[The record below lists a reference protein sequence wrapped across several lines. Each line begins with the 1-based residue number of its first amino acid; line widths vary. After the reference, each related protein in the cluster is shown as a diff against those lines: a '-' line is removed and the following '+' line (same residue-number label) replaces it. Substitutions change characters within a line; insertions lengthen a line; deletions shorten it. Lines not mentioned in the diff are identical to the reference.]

1 MTTVDL
7 GALLAQAEA
16 AGLTTGNSEK
26 LPDGDYNFVI
36 THVKPG
42 ASNGGKIQVG
52 IRIRVLDGPFAGKA
66 TWLNQT
72 LTATPEAAPVFA
84 RIMQSFGVPPE
95 ALAGNVTSESI
106 AAYVVVGTTGN
117 IKLTLTQNGDYLNQ
131 NVKAVKLIPGLQA
144 APSAAIPAAPVA
156 PVVAAP
162 PVAVAYTTPPVAPAA
177 AAPVAVPVVAAPVVA
192 APVATPVAAVPV
204 PQAPVAVP
212 APAPQVVAVPAP
224 GEPF

>member
-7 GALLAQAEA
+7 GALLQQAEA

-52 IRIRVLDGPFAGKA
+52 IRIRVLDGPLAGKA

-72 LTATPEAAPVFA
+72 LTPTPEAAPVFA
-84 RIMQSFGVPPE
+84 RIMQSFGVPAE
-95 ALAGNVTSESI
+95 ALAGNVSSESI

-117 IKLTLTQNGDYLNQ
+117 VKLTLTQNGDFLNQ
-131 NVKAVKLIPGLQA
+131 NVKQVKLIPGLQA
-144 APSAAIPAAPVA
+144 APAAAVPAAPVA
-156 PVVAAP
+156 PVV
-162 PVAVAYTTPPVAPAA
+162 VVAPV
-177 AAPVAVPVVAAPVVA
+177 AAPVAVAPVAPVAVAPVAVAPVEVPVAAPVVA
-192 APVATPVAAVPV
+192 PVAAPV
-204 PQAPVAVP
+204 
-212 APAPQVVAVPAP
+212 VVAVPAP

>member
-7 GALLAQAEA
+7 GALLQQAEA

-36 THVKPG
+36 THVKGG

-72 LTATPEAAPVFA
+72 LTPTPEAAPVFA
-84 RIMQSFGVPPE
+84 RIMQSFGVPAE
-95 ALAGNVTSESI
+95 ALAGNVSSDSI

-117 IKLTLTQNGDYLNQ
+117 IKLTLTQNGDFLNQ
-131 NVKAVKLIPGLQA
+131 NVKAVKLIPGLQP
-144 APSAAIPAAPVA
+144 APQAAIPAAPVA
-156 PVVAAP
+156 PVV
-162 PVAVAYTTPPVAPAA
+162 PV
-177 AAPVAVPVVAAPVVA
+177 AAPVAVAVAQPVAVAPVVA
-192 APVATPVAAVPV
+192 APVA
-204 PQAPVAVP
+204 PVAVP
-212 APAPQVVAVPAP
+212 QVPVAVPVPAP

>member
-7 GALLAQAEA
+7 GALLQQAEA

-26 LPDGDYNFVI
+26 LPDGEYNFVI
-36 THVKPG
+36 THVKTG
-42 ASNGGKIQVG
+42 ASNGGKLQVG
-52 IRIRVLDGPFAGKA
+52 IRIRVLDGPLAGKA

-84 RIMQSFGVPPE
+84 RIMQSFGVPQE

-117 IKLTLTQNGDYLNQ
+117 VKLTLTQNGDFQNQ

-144 APSAAIPAAPVA
+144 APSVAVPAAPVA
-156 PVVAAP
+156 PVV
-162 PVAVAYTTPPVAPAA
+162 VV
-177 AAPVAVPVVAAPVVA
+177 AAPVAIAPVAAPVVA
-192 APVATPVAAVPV
+192 PVAAPAPV
-204 PQAPVAVP
+204 VVAPVAVAPVEVP
-212 APAPQVVAVPAP
+212 AAPVVVAVPAV

>member
-7 GALLAQAEA
+7 GALLQQAEA

-52 IRIRVLDGPFAGKA
+52 IRIRVLDGPYAGKA

-84 RIMQSFGVPPE
+84 RIMQSFGVPEE
-95 ALAGNVTSESI
+95 ALAGTVSSESI

-117 IKLTLTQNGDYLNQ
+117 VKLTLTQNGDFLNQ
-131 NVKAVKLIPGLQA
+131 NVKQVKLIPGLQA
-144 APSAAIPAAPVA
+144 APSAAVPAAPVA
-156 PVVAAP
+156 PVVVVAAP
-162 PVAVAYTTPPVAPAA
+162 
-177 AAPVAVPVVAAPVVA
+177 VAAPVVA
-192 APVATPVAAVPV
+192 APVAV
-204 PQAPVAVP
+204 APVAV
-212 APAPQVVAVPAP
+212 APVAVAPVAVAPVEVPVAAPVAVAPVAPVVVAVPAP
-224 GEPF
+224 GEAF